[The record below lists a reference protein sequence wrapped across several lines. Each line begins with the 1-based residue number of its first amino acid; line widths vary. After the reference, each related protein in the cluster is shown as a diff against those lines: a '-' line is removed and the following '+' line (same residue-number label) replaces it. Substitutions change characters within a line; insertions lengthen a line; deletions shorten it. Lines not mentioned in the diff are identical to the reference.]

1 MILHTQLL
9 NHLAEVSEVKP
20 GNIYPAKGGRKPGT
34 DYWLV
39 IAVTQTGAHL
49 IGFNKDGAPVSTAS
63 YNKSAM
69 RERPIIGR
77 CDLSALVLSTTE
89 AKNAE

>member
-1 MILHTQLL
+1 MKLQTKSLTNL
-9 NHLAEVSEVKP
+9 REACEVRP
-20 GNIYPAKGGRKPGT
+20 GNIYSAKGGRRPGT

-39 IAVTQTGAHL
+39 VAVSDHGAHL
-49 IGFNKDGAPVSTAS
+49 IGFNNDGEPVSTAS

-77 CDLSALVLSTTE
+77 CDLSALVLSATE
-89 AKNAE
+89 VKHA

>member
-1 MILHTQLL
+1 MKLEPMVMLRE
-9 NHLAEVSEVKP
+9 ACEVIP

-39 IAVTQTGAHL
+39 IAVSEHGAHL
-49 IGFNKDGAPVSTAS
+49 IGFNSDGEPVSTAS

-69 RERPIIGR
+69 RERQIIGR
-77 CDLSALVLSTTE
+77 CDLSALVLSATE
-89 AKNAE
+89 VKHVK

>member
-1 MILHTQLL
+1 MKINTEAIVMLRESC
-9 NHLAEVSEVKP
+9 EVVP

-39 IAVTQTGAHL
+39 VAVSDHGAHL
-49 IGFNKDGAPVSTAS
+49 IGFNNDGEPVSTAS

-69 RERPIIGR
+69 RERPVIGR
-77 CDLSALVLSTTE
+77 CDLSDVFISVRSAR
-89 AKNAE
+89 